1 MVTTP
6 PGCRFRRSG
15 FATMGHGCLILAVLL
30 LSSAS
35 LGAAIRDTP
44 ASRLALPSGPY
55 LPIVLWHGMGD
66 SCCNPQGIG
75 AVQDRIQRALP
86 GVFVHS
92 VATGAT
98 ESADVL
104 STYFGDANAQVR
116 AACEALRALPQLA
129 GGYVAVGFSQGGL
142 LLRGLL
148 ERCTGEGAPAMHTL
162 ITMGSPHQGVM
173 DVPGCWDV
181 GGGAGAAWSW
191 CKAMQALLG
200 HGVYYSWLQHNLL
213 QAQYFKDPYHL
224 DWYRETSGFLADINN
239 DRDARNSSYVAA
251 LTSLRSL
258 VLYQFDND
266 LTVVPRE
273 SSQFGFY
280 NGTHTESMEET
291 AAYRD
296 DRLGLRTLNE
306 SGRLTLANCPG
317 FHMQFTLDWFEQHV
331 LPHVAVPVADAR
343 VAATHPSRTA

>member
-1 MVTTP
+1 
-6 PGCRFRRSG
+6 
-15 FATMGHGCLILAVLL
+15 MGHGCLILAVLL

-173 DVPGCWDV
+173 D
-181 GGGAGAAWSW
+181 
-191 CKAMQALLG
+191 AMQALLG

-280 NGTHTESMEET
+280 NGTHTESMEES

>member
-1 MVTTP
+1 
-6 PGCRFRRSG
+6 
-15 FATMGHGCLILAVLL
+15 
-30 LSSAS
+30 
-35 LGAAIRDTP
+35 
-44 ASRLALPSGPY
+44 
-55 LPIVLWHGMGD
+55 
-66 SCCNPQGIG
+66 
-75 AVQDRIQRALP
+75 
-86 GVFVHS
+86 
-92 VATGAT
+92 
-98 ESADVL
+98 
-104 STYFGDANAQVR
+104 
-116 AACEALRALPQLA
+116 
-129 GGYVAVGFSQGGL
+129 
-142 LLRGLL
+142 
-148 ERCTGEGAPAMHTL
+148 MHTL

-181 GGGAGAAWSW
+181 GGGAGVAWSW

-331 LPHVAVPVADAR
+331 PPRSPAALRDVDGNAGTARLHPLLTGATLSPSHVRLPSLPLPAP
-343 VAATHPSRTA
+343 